1 MTKTKKIHN
10 MNKKHTRKNKY
21 TKKAHKLKKRVK
33 RTRKSK
39 QKRRFRKRKT
49 VRKFKRGGDNDD
61 CNIEGIVK
69 KDVDDNCL
77 VCNSPLTELKYG
89 KTTDL
94 TDTDIRGGIVYK
106 MKRCNQKF
114 HAQCLLDWIDCREE
128 HIEALEENDP
138 NKCPKCP
145 GGCNYSNIDQN
156 TYMYI
161 LAFIGTNE
169 RTENGTTIGGSNLYN
184 GGKYFT
190 TKYLGH
196 AYIEQIR
203 NFKEPSRDST
213 TPPPPPPPPPL
224 NCPPPP
230 PPSDS
235 NCIVSG

>member
-61 CNIEGIVK
+61 CNIEGFIEK
-69 KDVDDNCL
+69 NELTDNCHMCRSPL
-77 VCNSPLTELKYG
+77 NGLPADINSPPSN
-89 KTTDL
+89 
-94 TDTDIRGGIVYK
+94 TDIRGGIVYK
-106 MKRCNQKF
+106 MKNCNQKF
-114 HAQCLLDWIDCREE
+114 HAKCLLCWMKLIQ
-128 HIEALEENDP
+128 HQEALEEND
-138 NKCPKCP
+138 KIKCP

-156 TYMYI
+156 TYKYI
-161 LAFIGTNE
+161 FAFIGTDDNI
-169 RTENGTTIGGSNLYN
+169 ENGKGGSKLYN

-190 TKYLGH
+190 KEYLGN
-196 AYIEQIR
+196 AYTEQIAD
-203 NFKEPSRDST
+203 FKEPSRDST
-213 TPPPPPPPPPL
+213 TPPAPPAPPAPDSTT
-224 NCPPPP
+224 PP

-235 NCIVSG
+235 NCVIMG